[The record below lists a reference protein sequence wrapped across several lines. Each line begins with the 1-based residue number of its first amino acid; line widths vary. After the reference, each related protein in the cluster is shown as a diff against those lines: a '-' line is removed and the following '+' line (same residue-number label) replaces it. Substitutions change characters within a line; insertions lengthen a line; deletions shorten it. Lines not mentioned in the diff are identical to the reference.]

1 MNRNMSLK
9 EYLHSIQGKRV
20 AVIGIGVSNTPLL
33 ELLLEAGVSVTA
45 CDRRPREK
53 FDQKLLRRLE
63 GQGCLFHFGEDYL
76 EGLDQDIIF
85 RTPGLHPRYLEAARQ
100 RGSIITSEME
110 VFFEVCPCSI
120 IAVTGSDGKTT
131 TTTMIAKLLEAA
143 GRTVYLGGNIGQPL
157 LAQAQ
162 TMAADGVA
170 VLELSSFQL
179 MTMDRSPHIAVLTN
193 LAPNHLDV
201 HTNMEEYVAAKANIF
216 RYQEPLD
223 KLVCNWDNQITR
235 KLGESAPSKV
245 FYFTRKGETSAG
257 AFLWED
263 GIWMRNDFGVRMVL
277 PLSDIRLPGIHNVE
291 NYMAA
296 IAAVDGLV
304 DDEIIRSFAREFG
317 GVEHRIEFVRELRG
331 VRWYNDAIASS
342 PSRTAA
348 CLNAF
353 PEKIILLA
361 GGKDKGVPYD
371 SLGPLINDHV
381 KHLILCGA
389 TAGAIRR
396 SVEQAENYKGLS
408 IQEVGDWAAA
418 VRAAAAVAKEG
429 DTVVMSPA
437 STSFDMF
444 PNFME
449 KGRTYKELV
458 NALV

>member
-1 MNRNMSLK
+1 MNGNMSLK
-9 EYLHSIQGKRV
+9 EYLHTIQGKRV

-33 ELLLEAGVSVTA
+33 ELLLEAGVAVTA

-53 FDQKLLRRLE
+53 FDQDLLRHLE
-63 GQGCLFHFGEDYL
+63 EKGCLLHLGEDYL

-85 RTPGLHPRYLEAARQ
+85 RTPGLHPRFLEAARQ
-100 RGSIITSEME
+100 RGSVITSEME

-131 TTTMIAKLLEAA
+131 TTTIIAKLLEAA

-157 LAQAQ
+157 LSQAQ

-193 LAPNHLDV
+193 LAPNHLDI
-201 HTNMEEYVAAKANIF
+201 HTDMEEYVSAKANIF
-216 RYQEPLD
+216 RYQDSMD
-223 KLVCNWDNQITR
+223 KLVCNWDNEITR
-235 KLGESAPSKV
+235 KLSKSAPSKV
-245 FYFTRKGETSAG
+245 FYFTRKGETSNG

-263 GIWMRNDFGVRMVL
+263 AIWMRNDLGVRMVL

-304 DDEIIRSFAREFG
+304 DDETIRSFAREFG

-389 TAGAIRR
+389 TASAIRR
-396 SVEQAENYKGLS
+396 SVEQAENYQGLP

-418 VRAAAAVAKEG
+418 VRAAAAVAEEG
-429 DTVVMSPA
+429 DVVVMSPA

-444 PNFME
+444 PNFMA
-449 KGRTYKELV
+449 KGRFFKELV